1 MKPDANEIKSAC
13 PEVDEALVAEHVSR
27 LDDRYFEIFDVNEIC
42 NHLTGLSGLSPEHPV
57 EVLLEDLGES
67 HVDCTVLGFDYPNLF
82 SLLAGVLA
90 GMGFNILY
98 GNVFTYGS
106 ASLEELPKRKGRQFG
121 SPRSIRKPPKR
132 KIIDHF
138 FGRIDTTLPFRSWAQ
153 EFRYTVEAVLLELEN
168 GSGEAVVRA
177 KQLVNEMVVKK
188 LASRR
193 FAANPVLYPV
203 EIDIDNVSGPYTRM
217 KVVSEDTIAFLYTL
231 TAALSF
237 NKISIEQ
244 VKIRTTDGRI
254 EDEIDFVDVRNRKIE
269 DPNILDQIRLSVL
282 LTKQFTYFLEKAP
295 DAHTALSRFGH
306 LVEDVLRLP
315 KEGKW
320 LELLSNPETLK
331 DLARLLG
338 ASTYLWEDFIRLQ
351 YETLLPML
359 KPQMKGHSL
368 SHPSKTLPHR
378 LSEALKGIS
387 DVGRQRKQLN
397 AFKDRELFLIDL
409 DYILETGMD
418 FRAFSEKLTRLA
430 ESVVNAAARLTYG
443 HLVRRFGV
451 PRTVGGIETEYAIMG
466 LGKVGGTALG
476 YASDIELLFVYSD
489 NGRTDGDEPLE
500 NSEFFDRF
508 VKGIREF
515 IQAKREG
522 IFRLDLRLRPYGNDG
537 PLACSLESFS
547 RYYAKGGPAHAYE
560 RLALVRLRTIGGN
573 GALGSRLERIRDQIV
588 YVSDSVDVQEVLK
601 LRKKQCDVKV
611 RGDYLNAKFSPGGL
625 VDLEY
630 AVQILQVMY
639 GEELPSLRT
648 ASIHEAL
655 CALSDEALLTPQ
667 DAVRLLEA
675 YGFFRKLI
683 NGLRM
688 LRGSAEDLVVP
699 SPGSEEFAHLARRMG
714 YERGGALGP
723 AHQLRIHFE
732 THTAAVRAFVER
744 HFGRESLPDV
754 RVGGVADLVLSED
767 PSADLRN
774 RILEDSGFKD
784 VERAYVNIR
793 NLSGTGSR
801 QDAFARLAIL
811 AFDMLRNT
819 PDPDMALNNLERY
832 MRMVASPESRYRQLL
847 SQPMR
852 LDVLLRILA
861 GSQFLADTVIR
872 DPGLMDWLTVP
883 KNLYETRK
891 KADLEEE
898 LRIFR
903 SAGPNQKEWLKEL
916 RRLRTRELLRIGTRD
931 MVFNV
936 STKVI
941 THELSILAEALVRVA
956 LENVWETLQEQGRIP
971 DDTLPPRERLC
982 VLALGKLGGD
992 ELNYSSDIDLLSV
1005 FDDSSPGGKDP
1016 APPWAV
1022 KKDLFALAVD
1032 RLRSDLSSHTDAGYA
1047 YRVDLRLRPYG
1058 RSGELVPSLSSLV
1071 NYYRH
1076 KASPWEIQALLKLR
1090 PIAGDMRLG
1099 DRIMEQV
1106 RPILMERRDRDA
1118 VVASIEKLRKTA
1130 VKKLWGG
1137 LVSGTDVKTG
1147 LGGLRDIEFLVQG
1160 LQLIY
1165 ASDHPELLGGN
1176 SLTALDALCERGL
1189 LPQDVASQLRE
1200 DYLFLRRVEHCL
1212 QIMEDRQIHAVPQR
1226 PEELTAL
1233 AKRMLGVNSDAEAFT
1248 AQLDGCLQRV
1258 QKAYR
1263 EFLAG
1268 ES

>member
-1 MKPDANEIKSAC
+1 M
-13 PEVDEALVAEHVSR
+13 
-27 LDDRYFEIFDVNEIC
+27 
-42 NHLTGLSGLSPEHPV
+42 
-57 EVLLEDLGES
+57 
-67 HVDCTVLGFDYPNLF
+67 
-82 SLLAGVLA
+82 
-90 GMGFNILY
+90 
-98 GNVFTYGS
+98 
-106 ASLEELPKRKGRQFG
+106 
-121 SPRSIRKPPKR
+121 
-132 KIIDHF
+132 
-138 FGRIDTTLPFRSWAQ
+138 
-153 EFRYTVEAVLLELEN
+153 
-168 GSGEAVVRA
+168 
-177 KQLVNEMVVKK
+177 KK

-203 EIDIDNVSGPYTRM
+203 EIDIDNLSGPHTRM

-231 TAALSF
+231 TTALSF

-244 VKIRTTDGRI
+244 VQIRTTEGRV

-269 DPNILDQIRLSVL
+269 DPNVLDQIRFSVL

-295 DAHTALSRFGH
+295 DAHAALSRFGH

-315 KEGKW
+315 KEGRW

-359 KPQMKGHSL
+359 KPQMKGHSF
-368 SHPSKTLPHR
+368 SRPAVTLPQR

-387 DVGRQRKQLN
+387 DIEEQRNQLN

-430 ESVVNAAARLTYG
+430 ESVVNSAARLTYG

-451 PRTVGGIETEYAIMG
+451 PRTVGGIETEYAVMG
-466 LGKVGGTALG
+466 LGKLGGMALG

-489 NGRTDGDEPLE
+489 NGRTDGDESLE
-500 NSEFFDRF
+500 NSEFFDRL

-515 IQAKREG
+515 IRAKREG

-547 RYYAKGGPAHAYE
+547 RYYAKGGQAHAYE

-573 GALGSRLERIRDQIV
+573 GALGARLERIRDQMV

-611 RGDYLNAKFSPGGL
+611 RGDCSNAKFSPGGL

-630 AVQILQVMY
+630 AVQILQIKY

-667 DAVRLLEA
+667 DTVRLLEA

-688 LRGSAEDLVVP
+688 LRGSAEDLVLP
-699 SPGSEEFAHLARRMG
+699 APDSEEFAHLARRMG
-714 YERGGALGP
+714 YERGGALSA
-723 AHQLRIHFE
+723 AHQLHIHFE
-732 THTAAVRAFVER
+732 THSAAVRVFVER
-744 HFGRESLPDV
+744 HFGRESLSDV
-754 RVGGVADLVLSED
+754 HVGGVADLVLSED
-767 PSADLRN
+767 LPVSLRN

-784 VERAYVNIR
+784 VQRAYVNIR

-832 MRMVASPESRYRQLL
+832 MRMVASPESRYHQLL

-852 LDVLLRILA
+852 LEVLLSILA

-883 KNLYETRK
+883 TNLYETRIK
-891 KADLEEE
+891 EDLEEE
-898 LRIFR
+898 LRIFS
-903 SAGPNQKEWLKEL
+903 SAGPNHKEWLKEL

-931 MVFNV
+931 MVLNV
-936 STKVI
+936 STNVI
-941 THELSILAEALVRVA
+941 THELSILAEALVQVA
-956 LENVWETLQEQGRIP
+956 LENVWETLREQDRIP
-971 DDTLPPRERLC
+971 EDTTSLQDRFC
-982 VLALGKLGGD
+982 VFALGKLGGD
-992 ELNYSSDIDLLSV
+992 ELNYSSDIDLLFV
-1005 FDDSSPGGKDP
+1005 FDDSCPGGEDSTRP
-1016 APPWAV
+1016 RAAE
-1022 KKDLFALAVD
+1022 KDLFARVVD
-1032 RLRSDLSSHTDAGYA
+1032 RLRSDLSSHTDTGYA

-1058 RSGELVPSLSSLV
+1058 RSGELVPSATGLID
-1071 NYYRH
+1071 YYRK
-1076 KASPWEIQALLKLR
+1076 KAAPWEIQALLKLR
-1090 PIAGDMRLG
+1090 PIAGNMRLG
-1099 DRIMEQV
+1099 AHVMEQT
-1106 RPILMERRDRDA
+1106 RSTLLERRDRDT

-1130 VKKLWGG
+1130 VKKLTGG

-1147 LGGLRDIEFLVQG
+1147 TGGLRDIEFLVQG
-1160 LQLIY
+1160 LQLTY
-1165 ASDHPELLGGN
+1165 AADHPEVLGGN
-1176 SLTALDALCERGL
+1176 SLIALETLREKGL
-1189 LPQDVASQLRE
+1189 LPQEVASDLRE
-1200 DYLFLRRVEHCL
+1200 DYIFLRRVEHCL
-1212 QIMEDRQIHAVPQR
+1212 QILEDRQIHAVPRR

-1233 AKRMLGVNSDAEAFT
+1233 AKRMLGVKSDAETFT
-1248 AQLDGCLQRV
+1248 GQLNGCLQRV
-1258 QKAYR
+1258 QKAYQK
-1263 EFLAG
+1263 FLVG
-1268 ES
+1268 DW